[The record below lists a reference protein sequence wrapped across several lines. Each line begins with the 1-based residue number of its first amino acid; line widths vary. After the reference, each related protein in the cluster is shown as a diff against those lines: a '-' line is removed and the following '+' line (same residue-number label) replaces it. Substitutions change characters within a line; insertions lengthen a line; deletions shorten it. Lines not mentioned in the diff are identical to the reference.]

1 MDEVPGRETWRMGI
15 GKLAQQENRRNII
28 SPKYSRTIDYCVTP
42 KILLTAF
49 TMSLICGKAA
59 ISSDFA
65 YGIGV
70 STPAIRITGASR

>member
-1 MDEVPGRETWRMGI
+1 MGI
-15 GKLAQQENRRNII
+15 GKLAYQENRKNIII
-28 SPKYSRTIDYCVTP
+28 SPKYAYTIDYCVTP
-42 KILLTAF
+42 NNLLTAF

-70 STPAIRITGASR
+70 STPVMRMTGASR